1 MASKDPTEPFTRIDV
16 TEARDLMQ
24 EADVVVI
31 DVRNQDEWDRGHVPG
46 ALFIPVDQFLDRL
59 DQVPQD
65 KRIVFICASGGRSA
79 LASEYAAAAGL
90 EDNGL
95 YNVEGGTNEWIARGF
110 PVE

>member
-1 MASKDPTEPFTRIDV
+1 MATKDPTEPFTRIDV

-24 EADVVVI
+24 ETDVVVV
-31 DVRNQDEWDRGHVPG
+31 DVRNQDEWDKGHVPD
-46 ALFIPVDQFLDRL
+46 ALFIPVNDLLGRL
-59 DQVPQD
+59 DELPED

-79 LASEYAAAAGL
+79 LAAEYAAAAGL

-95 YNVEGGTNEWIARGF
+95 YNVEGGTNEWIARGY